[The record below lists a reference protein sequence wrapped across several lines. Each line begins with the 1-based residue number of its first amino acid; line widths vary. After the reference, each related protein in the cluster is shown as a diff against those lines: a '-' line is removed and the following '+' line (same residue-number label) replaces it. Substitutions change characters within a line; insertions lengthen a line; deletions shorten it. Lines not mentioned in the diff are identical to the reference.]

1 MKCYVFSSNFMREF
15 LPDRTVISAKAAA
28 APTNTVRRGCR
39 IAIMAAIK
47 KVLSP
52 NSDTM
57 MTDRDAINA

>member
-1 MKCYVFSSNFMREF
+1 MKFYVFSSNFMCEF
-15 LPDRTVISAKAAA
+15 LPDRTVISPKAET

-39 IAIMAAIK
+39 IAIMAAIR

-57 MTDRDAINA
+57 MTDIDAINA